1 MLSSSSPIWLKY
13 NNHVLKWEGKTS
25 ADPQDGAAKCVSPGM
40 IHTNKGV
47 TYCTFKQYAAS
58 LGITP
63 VTHSRFLNLTD
74 NEVARFIFKFYEN
87 IQGYQYPDSIALSL
101 VEAHWLSGLDRA
113 KKTLIEALQSFNMNP
128 KNYTDAIKLS
138 NEVKEKELFKAYND
152 IRYNFLVNILGGNP
166 KYSKY
171 KNGWKNRLNSF
182 IDNFTPNTDGGL
194 NLGKKIGEQAGNI
207 AKISIVGLAMYLFGQ
222 K

>member
-1 MLSSSSPIWLKY
+1 
-13 NNHVLKWEGKTS
+13 
-25 ADPQDGAAKCVSPGM
+25 
-40 IHTNKGV
+40 
-47 TYCTFKQYAAS
+47 
-58 LGITP
+58 
-63 VTHSRFLNLTD
+63 
-74 NEVARFIFKFYEN
+74 
-87 IQGYQYPDSIALSL
+87 
-101 VEAHWLSGLDRA
+101 
-113 KKTLIEALQSFNMNP
+113 MNP